1 MDFKQLID
9 LTKKHWHQKLGLFF
23 AILLSV
29 VLTHFIIKNIDLS
42 EIIRCSIYLLFV
54 IFVIFIWFHSNKI
67 PKSKKG
73 KVGIVV
79 SIQTSNEDEEKIIK
93 EDFILTLR
101 SLLKNSPTGSSFHFI
116 ELPQHLSKNVNDI
129 DDAIVLRAK
138 TKCHFLI
145 FGRVRLRTINKK
157 ECYVLDLNGVVN
169 HKPLPKEIQKKF
181 TREFTELF
189 PKNLQISSENN
200 LLSFNFTSEWTE
212 CVAKYIIG
220 IASAFSFDFDYS
232 EALFREV
239 QSKLNTIKTDF
250 PVFSKLKERIPI
262 RLSEINLLRAT
273 RSFDKWKKSHS
284 DEHLQQF
291 SFFLAQISEDYNDDY
306 QILILRGIDVFLN
319 GRRVDEAIKITKK
332 CKKFDDAIWHFNLAF
347 LYAYKNDLAKSI
359 RNYRKAANCEFEG
372 HTIDE
377 VESFLVKILEDEPE
391 KYQLHFCLGFF
402 NMEIKGDFKQA
413 EIDLNRFLNYEDDKF
428 QKEKELAREWLNNI
442 KTSQKD
448 NSNATFS

>member
-1 MDFKQLID
+1 MDLKQLID
-9 LTKKHWHQKLGLFF
+9 LTKKHWHQKIGLFF
-23 AILLSV
+23 AILLSM
-29 VLTHFIIKNIDLS
+29 VLAHFIIKSIDLS
-42 EIIRCSIYLLFV
+42 GIIGCLIYILFAMFV
-54 IFVIFIWFHSNKI
+54 ILTWFHSNKI
-67 PKSKKG
+67 PKTKKG
-73 KVGIVV
+73 KVGFVV
-79 SIQTSNEDEEKIIK
+79 SIQTSNDDEEKIIK

-101 SLLKNSPTGSSFHFI
+101 TLLKNSPTGSSFHFI

-129 DDAIVLRAK
+129 DDALVLRAT

-157 ECYVLDLNGVVN
+157 DCYVLDLNGAVN
-169 HKPLPKEIQKKF
+169 HKPLPKEIQKNF

-220 IASAFSFDFDYS
+220 IASAFSFNFDYS
-232 EALFREV
+232 EALFKEV
-239 QSKLNTIKTDF
+239 QSKLSSKKTDF
-250 PVFSKLKERIPI
+250 PVFGKLKERIPI

-273 RSFDKWKKSHS
+273 SSFDKWRKSHA

-291 SFFLAQISEDYNDDY
+291 VSFLAQISEEYYDDY
-306 QILILRGIDVFLN
+306 QILLLRGIEAFLN
-319 GRRVDEAIKITKK
+319 GRRVDEAIQITKK
-332 CKKFDDAIWHFNLAF
+332 CKQYDDPIWHFNLAF
-347 LYAYKNDLAKSI
+347 LYSYKKDLVKSI
-359 RNYRKAANCEFEG
+359 RNYRIAANYELEG

-413 EIDLNRFLNYEDDKF
+413 EIDLNRFLNYEDDNF
-428 QKEKELAREWLNNI
+428 QKEKELARQWLNNI

-448 NSNATFS
+448 NSNSTF